1 MFHAAMIVDEALR
14 LHPKARWVFAAW
26 HLGGCA
32 SCERSPTETLE
43 EVAEGYRIPL
53 DELLR
58 DLNSLME

>member
-1 MFHAAMIVDEALR
+1 MFHAGMIVDEALR

-26 HLGGCA
+26 HLGGCNG
-32 SCERSPTETLE
+32 CERSPTETLE

-58 DLNSLME
+58 DLNSLIE